1 MVFQRLKF
9 KMFLDTVFT
18 LKHVQSDLES
28 YVKENFL
35 DQHSL
40 KYKNIGKGKQNVDGL
55 NKNVNCQMQNV
66 D

>member
-1 MVFQRLKF
+1 
-9 KMFLDTVFT
+9 MFLDTVFT

-40 KYKNIGKGKQNVDGL
+40 KYKNIDKGKQNVDGL
-55 NKNVNCQMQNV
+55 NKNVNCQMQNL